1 MIKLLTHRV
10 RHLAG
15 CRVCRQRLL
24 TGSPQAIERDVILPV
39 LPVTAGRTGQPVG
52 GGPYIPDGGVPLAGE
67 LRAA

>member
-1 MIKLLTHRV
+1 MLELLTHRV

-24 TGSPQAIERDVILPV
+24 TGAPHPIERDVILPV
-39 LPVTAGRTGQPVG
+39 QPVSAG
-52 GGPYIPDGGVPLAGE
+52 QTTAAAGDGPFLPDGGVPLAGE

>member
-1 MIKLLTHRV
+1 MIQLLTHRV

-39 LPVTAGRTGQPVG
+39 LPVPQVQAGKPS
-52 GGPYIPDGGVPLAGE
+52 GGPLVPDGGVPMAGG

>member
-1 MIKLLTHRV
+1 MIQLLTHRV

-24 TGSPQAIERDVILPV
+24 TGSPQPIERDVILPARPPQV
-39 LPVTAGRTGQPVG
+39 STDAPS
-52 GGPYIPDGGVPLAGE
+52 GGPFVPDGGVPLAGE

>member
-1 MIKLLTHRV
+1 MFQLLTHRV

-24 TGSPQAIERDVILPV
+24 TGSPSPIERDVILPV
-39 LPVTAGRTGQPVG
+39 LPASAQAPS
-52 GGPYIPDGGVPLAGE
+52 GPYVPDGGVPQAAQ

>member
-1 MIKLLTHRV
+1 MLQLLTHRV

-24 TGSPQAIERDVILPV
+24 TGSPQPIERDVILPV
-39 LPVTAGRTGQPVG
+39 MPALATPAGQLAS
-52 GGPYIPDGGVPLAGE
+52 GGPYVPDGGVPATGE

>member
-39 LPVTAGRTGQPVG
+39 LPVTAGQTGRAG